1 MKVTFDEPP
10 SSQDLIHFGI
20 KGMKWGVRRYT
31 DANGRLTPEGR
42 KHYNKKPLTKHQE
55 KISAKWQELGLSKKD
70 ADIQAKRRAET
81 ERLVLAVGGVTL
93 AAATAYGVH
102 KYLDRTTD
110 KLLGKGSDLGRVAKD
125 NSKDMEDAF
134 YVFDNPSDRKKYV
147 GMYGKTLQDADGKSV
162 FEKSL
167 KVVGDI
173 KVASPETGRK
183 AFANLISSD
192 AEVMKYAKESFRSMS
207 LHDPVASRRNLY
219 SKALRD
225 IEQGKWTNS
234 AYEAFNINLVDHSES
249 GNKVAS
255 KFYNRLKN
263 EGFSAIRDV
272 NDHSYSGFESKNPM
286 IIFDKDKVNMASSKE
301 LTKSAIDSARNVAL
315 MDLNISSITRSGLK
329 IGAAAVGIS
338 TAQRVSEQ
346 IAEDRYLK
354 AYLKAHPNTKLD
366 REGILKTRGRR

>member
-1 MKVTFDEPP
+1 MKVTFDEAP
-10 SSQDLIHFGI
+10 SPQDLAHFGI

-31 DANGRLTPEGR
+31 DAKGRLTREGR
-42 KHYNKKPLTKHQE
+42 EHYNKKPLTRHQE
-55 KISAKWQELGLSKKD
+55 KISAKWQKLGLSKKD

-110 KLLGKGSDLGRVAKD
+110 KLLGKGSDLGRVANN
-125 NSKDMEDAF
+125 NSKNMEDAF
-134 YVFDNPSDRKKYV
+134 YVFDNDADRKKYV
-147 GMYGKTLQDADGKSV
+147 GLYGKTLQGSDGKSV

-192 AEVMKYAKESFRSMS
+192 SEVMKYAKEAFNSGA
-207 LHDPVASRRNLY
+207 LNDVVPARRQLY
-219 SKALRD
+219 SRALQD
-225 IEQGKWTNS
+225 INQGKWTKS

-255 KFYNRLKN
+255 KFYDRLKK

-286 IIFDKDKVNMASSKE
+286 IIFDKDKVDMTSAKE
-301 LTKSAIDSARNVAL
+301 LTKSAIDSAANIANI
-315 MDLNISSITRSGLK
+315 DLSISSLTREGLK
-329 IGAAAVGIS
+329 IGAAAVGIG
-338 TAQRVSEQ
+338 TVQRVSEQ

-366 REGILKTRGRR
+366 REGILKTRR